1 MNKNNRF
8 IQRKVDRFCSAG
20 VSLSDGRIQLVVIA
34 GAGDGPQEIYCA
46 EHLAAPHHLI
56 LDSSLIKPLE
66 LGAWLKKYLIER
78 DLEPQHISFSVS
90 QTEVSSCELTLPAEL
105 SQEDL
110 AFQLT
115 AELLQGHLELADQFS
130 VDYQAV
136 DVDATT
142 NPSGNV
148 AYRAAMIKSEHLTA
162 FKQCAKAASL
172 PIYAIETSASA
183 LQRLMAFGEF
193 LNQSHVTAAGVLLCQ
208 EACGLALSPWAQDE
222 AFNFYPY
229 RLELLQRQH
238 RHWAFQMLAG
248 LGLGVLL
255 SATLSACLA
264 YKAEAVM
271 GNMTEGHAISQALSR
286 SKLKQ
291 QALQQTLDKKIKAQ
305 EWLDS
310 HNEKQRQA
318 QIWHLALSQMGSG
331 IWISDIQVQHANWVI
346 QGESLSAESVHQ
358 AIEQLGALPV
368 WVQKP
373 ALEQLKLSSE
383 AAMPVWGFK
392 ALGELKGG

>member
-136 DVDATT
+136 DVDAAT

-193 LNQSHVTAAGVLLCQ
+193 LNQSHVTASGVLLCQ

-255 SATLSACLA
+255 SATLSTCLA